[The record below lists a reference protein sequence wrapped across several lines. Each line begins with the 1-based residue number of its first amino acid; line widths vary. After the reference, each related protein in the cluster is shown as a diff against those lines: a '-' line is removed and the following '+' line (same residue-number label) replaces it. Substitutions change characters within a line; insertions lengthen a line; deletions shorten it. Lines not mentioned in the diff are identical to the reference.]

1 MSDQFKLDGDG
12 HCKSCKAVPAPG
24 ETIQCYTCSGTIHAI
39 CSGASTEDKV
49 ATKTMINSFLL
60 SSTKRNF
67 VFYCDICLTK
77 MEINK
82 ADADSLRV
90 NILEEKMEGIDKQL
104 NEIMKVL
111 SGPVPSKKKNDDSK
125 IQEQSKYNIWF
136 DSKKLESIKA
146 PEPKAVLVINKD
158 ADTNK
163 NVENQNVIEKIVLE
177 NEIQLSDSHKSG
189 SGDIVL
195 VCEKREARDKLK
207 DLVHTADEG
216 IAMISPKVKQVPIT
230 IVGLPREYSKD
241 DSVKMLVSQN
251 QYIKKFSAIN
261 NINEHITIHH
271 IKPLRNKPTIFQIF
285 ASVSPILRE
294 GFQTY
299 KNKVVIGL
307 SPCKIYDRK
316 QVRRCN
322 NCQQFGHFIKDC
334 TTLDDPKCA
343 KCGENHRTD
352 SCSSETRNCINC
364 VRNNLTDTCHPAFY
378 YKCPCLVKFQESSLN
393 SKGTSSNRPK

>member
-125 IQEQSKYNIWF
+125 VHDQSKYNIWF

-146 PEPKAVLVINKD
+146 
-158 ADTNK
+158 
-163 NVENQNVIEKIVLE
+163 
-177 NEIQLSDSHKSG
+177 LS
-189 SGDIVL
+189 
-195 VCEKREARDKLK
+195 
-207 DLVHTADEG
+207 
-216 IAMISPKVKQVPIT
+216 
-230 IVGLPREYSKD
+230 
-241 DSVKMLVSQN
+241 
-251 QYIKKFSAIN
+251 
-261 NINEHITIHH
+261 
-271 IKPLRNKPTIFQIF
+271 LR
-285 ASVSPILRE
+285 
-294 GFQTY
+294 
-299 KNKVVIGL
+299 L
-307 SPCKIYDRK
+307 S
-316 QVRRCN
+316 
-322 NCQQFGHFIKDC
+322 
-334 TTLDDPKCA
+334 L
-343 KCGENHRTD
+343 
-352 SCSSETRNCINC
+352 
-364 VRNNLTDTCHPAFY
+364 
-378 YKCPCLVKFQESSLN
+378 
-393 SKGTSSNRPK
+393 

>member
-1 MSDQFKLDGDG
+1 
-12 HCKSCKAVPAPG
+12 
-24 ETIQCYTCSGTIHAI
+24 
-39 CSGASTEDKV
+39 
-49 ATKTMINSFLL
+49 
-60 SSTKRNF
+60 
-67 VFYCDICLTK
+67 
-77 MEINK
+77 
-82 ADADSLRV
+82 
-90 NILEEKMEGIDKQL
+90 
-104 NEIMKVL
+104 
-111 SGPVPSKKKNDDSK
+111 
-125 IQEQSKYNIWF
+125 
-136 DSKKLESIKA
+136 
-146 PEPKAVLVINKD
+146 
-158 ADTNK
+158 
-163 NVENQNVIEKIVLE
+163 
-177 NEIQLSDSHKSG
+177 
-189 SGDIVL
+189 
-195 VCEKREARDKLK
+195 
-207 DLVHTADEG
+207 
-216 IAMISPKVKQVPIT
+216 MISPKVKQVPII
-230 IVGLPREYSKD
+230 IVGLPRKYSKE

-251 QYIKKFSAIN
+251 QYIKKFSAVN
-261 NINEHITIHH
+261 NINEHISIHH

-334 TTLDDPKCA
+334 SSLDDPKCA

-378 YKCPCLVKFQESSLN
+378 CKCPCLVKFQESSLN